1 MAQRQQS
8 LQRLCGGNKILNF
21 LDFVKQQPE
30 FWKGAATI
38 LDAVLTKGID
48 NSYTRAEREMIFAYV
63 SQDNG
68 SEFCAKHHSDFARD
82 IGFDDSFTKDTYV
95 DNNVDKQKN
104 VTYISAVAK
113 MYNHLVEE
121 FGITQVNDDNIM
133 LKDTPV
139 KYRGYNL

>member
-1 MAQRQQS
+1 
-8 LQRLCGGNKILNF
+8 LNF

-30 FWKGAATI
+30 FWKGAASI
-38 LDAVLTKGID
+38 LDTVLTKGID
-48 NSYTRAEREMIFAYV
+48 NI
-63 SQDNG
+63 
-68 SEFCAKHHSDFARD
+68 
-82 IGFDDSFTKDTYV
+82 
-95 DNNVDKQKN
+95 DKQKN

-139 KYRGYNL
+139 KYRGYTL

>member
-1 MAQRQQS
+1 M
-8 LQRLCGGNKILNF
+8 NF
-21 LDFVKQQPE
+21 LTFVKQQPE

-63 SQDNG
+63 SEDNG
-68 SEFCAKHHSDFARD
+68 CKFCAKHHSDFARD

-95 DNNVDKQKN
+95 DNNIDKQKN

>member
-1 MAQRQQS
+1 M
-8 LQRLCGGNKILNF
+8 NF
-21 LDFVKQQPE
+21 LTFVKQQPE

-63 SQDNG
+63 SEDNDC
-68 SEFCAKHHSDFARD
+68 EFCAKHHSDFARD

-95 DNNVDKQKN
+95 DDNIDKQKN
-104 VTYISAVAK
+104 VAYISAVAK

>member
-1 MAQRQQS
+1 
-8 LQRLCGGNKILNF
+8 LNF

-30 FWKGAATI
+30 FWKGAASI
-38 LDAVLTKGID
+38 LDTVLTKGID
-48 NSYTRAEREMIFAYV
+48 NSYTRAEREMIFAYI
-63 SQDNG
+63 SEDNG
-68 SEFCAKHHSDFARD
+68 CEFCAIHHSDFARD
-82 IGFDDSFTKDTYV
+82 IGFDDNFTKYTYV
-95 DNNVDKQKN
+95 GDNIDKQKN

-139 KYRGYNL
+139 KYRGYTL

>member
-1 MAQRQQS
+1 M
-8 LQRLCGGNKILNF
+8 NF

-63 SQDNG
+63 SEDNG
-68 SEFCAKHHSDFARD
+68 CEFCAKHHSDFARD
-82 IGFDDSFTKDTYV
+82 IGFNDSFTKDTYV
-95 DNNVDKQKN
+95 DNNIDKQKN

-121 FGITQVNDDNIM
+121 FGITQVNDNNIM